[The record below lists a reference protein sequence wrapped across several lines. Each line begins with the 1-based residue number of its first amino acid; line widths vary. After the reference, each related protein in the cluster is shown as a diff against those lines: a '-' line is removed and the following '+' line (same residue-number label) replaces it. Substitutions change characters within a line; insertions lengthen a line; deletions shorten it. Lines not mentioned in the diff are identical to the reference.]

1 MHWVTHQNYPILS
14 VDVQPNGF
22 RFVTGGTDNK
32 VCVWNLLP
40 ALSSR
45 YENPPQQKDDK
56 KVSLSPLVNGDAHHR
71 QNLDEEMKEEASVG
85 SEELWREREEEMLE
99 EDEDGFEED
108 IKLMEGLI

>member
-1 MHWVTHQNYPILS
+1 MKSGIMHWVTHQNYPILS

-45 YENPPQQKDDK
+45 YENP
-56 KVSLSPLVNGDAHHR
+56 A
-71 QNLDEEMKEEASVG
+71 
-85 SEELWREREEEMLE
+85 
-99 EDEDGFEED
+99 
-108 IKLMEGLI
+108 